1 MGRGLGLGLGGFFG
15 SPITLVFLVILL
27 FGLIG
32 GVVDG

>member
-1 MGRGLGLGLGGFFG
+1 MITVGGLGFFRG
-15 SPITLVFLVILL
+15 SPITLVFLIILL

>member
-1 MGRGLGLGLGGFFG
+1 VADGLAFFRGRGAL
-15 SPITLVFLVILL
+15 TLVFLIILL